1 MPLPVRTASI
11 RTNTA
16 DSRKT
21 TSRLAQPSQQASSR
35 KPQKG
40 EDSKG
45 VNVSY
50 TEEIGSSAASAT
62 DSANGSQPSS
72 RIPSPFKRKHSSQAS
87 HNQQASTNQ
96 LKPPLKS
103 HSRQRSAVLPPLSV
117 QQKLGHSRSI
127 SAVSVNTNSTL
138 GSDISKAPA
147 KSRFN
152 VSQSP
157 VKAAKTQTVPEARA
171 TLSAAPSLRGNAN
184 LLHLEPFQN
193 ELLQLSIVYKES
205 TQGLRAFERS
215 IAQSLAK
222 QQAQLVS
229 FRDDVQRRKQA
240 FGTASNHLAIDS
252 WLQNLGHHK
261 TCQSVQEL
269 SVVVRDLQS
278 LEQIFD
284 GEDGLAAAF
293 HNWQSLI
300 TDRDGKDPVS
310 ACTDYASLHVIF
322 EQDLAPDLYRF
333 EQQVASSVATLAS
346 LPPCLPGSSVS
357 LIVQAQGSLAR
368 CLLSQCQ
375 VMLQVGDQLV
385 LEHRQWLDQ
394 EIAAAVDELETPTAI
409 AGSHSRPIWD
419 T

>member
-11 RTNTA
+11 RTNTT
-16 DSRKT
+16 DSRKA
-21 TSRLAQPSQQASSR
+21 TSHLAQSSQQASNR
-35 KPQKG
+35 NPQKD
-40 EDSKG
+40 EDPKR

-72 RIPSPFKRKHSSQAS
+72 RIPSPFKRKPSSQAS

-96 LKPPLKS
+96 PKPPLKG
-103 HSRQRSAVLPPLSV
+103 HSRQWSAVLPPLSAR
-117 QQKLGHSRSI
+117 QKLGHSRSI

-138 GSDISKAPA
+138 SSDVSKAPA

-157 VKAAKTQTVPEARA
+157 VKVAKIQSVPEGRA
-171 TLSAAPSLRGNAN
+171 TLPAAPSLRGNAN
-184 LLHLEPFQN
+184 LVYLEPFQN

-205 TQGLRAFERS
+205 TQGLRAFEQS

-222 QQAQLVS
+222 KQAQLVS
-229 FRDDVQRRKQA
+229 FRDDVQGQKQA
-240 FGTASNHLAIDS
+240 FGTASNHLAIGS
-252 WLQNLGHHK
+252 WLQDLGYHK

-278 LEQIFD
+278 LEQIFE

-300 TDRDGKDPVS
+300 SDRDGRDTVS
-310 ACTDYASLHVIF
+310 ACTDYASLHVVF

-394 EIAAAVDELETPTAI
+394 EITAAVDEFETRTDV
-409 AGSHSRPIWD
+409 AGSNSRPIWD